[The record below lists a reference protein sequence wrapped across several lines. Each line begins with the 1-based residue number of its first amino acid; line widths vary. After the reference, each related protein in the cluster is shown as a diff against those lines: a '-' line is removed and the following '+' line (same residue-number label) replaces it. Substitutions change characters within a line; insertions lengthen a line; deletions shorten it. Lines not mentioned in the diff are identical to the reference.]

1 MMTRRLFCGLALMLS
16 FWIYSAVPAMA
27 QGVGAIGGTVADA
40 SGAVLP
46 GVNLS
51 LTSSQG
57 GTLGGSQETVSD
69 ARGAYQFLRLVPGTY
84 IVKAQLAGFRTVEQR
99 GIVVACSGEPLQGE
113 IGSARGKLF
122 RGDRFGESLRAA
134 V

>member
-1 MMTRRLFCGLALMLS
+1 MMTRRLFSGLALVLS
-16 FWIYSAVPAMA
+16 FWIYSATPAMA

-46 GVNLS
+46 GVNLT

-99 GIVVACSGEPLQGE
+99 GIVVAADATARADLQLP
-113 IGSARGKLF
+113 IGQLARWPFFLN
-122 RGDRFGESLRAA
+122 
-134 V
+134 

>member
-1 MMTRRLFCGLALMLS
+1 MMTRRLFSGLALVLS
-16 FWIYSAVPAMA
+16 YWIYSAVPAMA

-46 GVNLS
+46 GVNLT

-99 GIVVACSGEPLQGE
+99 GIVVAADAT
-113 IGSARGKLF
+113 ARAVAG
-122 RGDRFGESLRAA
+122 RPVSRTSLNST
-134 V
+134 